1 MLWAKTVRKFM
12 RRERS
17 PYLTIAFVSIRF
29 LALYAVDVFD
39 NVLTLDQSKEIGED
53 DDVEKTVEAGAKF
66 TC

>member
-1 MLWAKTVRKFM
+1 MPCAKTVRKFM

-17 PYLTIAFVSIRF
+17 PYLSIAFVYIRS
-29 LALYAVDVFD
+29 LAFYSEDVFD

-53 DDVEKTVEAGAKF
+53 DDVEKTVEAAAKF

>member
-1 MLWAKTVRKFM
+1 MLCAKTVRKFM

-39 NVLTLDQSKEIGED
+39 NVLTLDQSKDIGED
-53 DDVEKTVEAGAKF
+53 DDVEKTVDAAAKI
-66 TC
+66 T